1 MLLLLEGSRKVFKGF
16 LTSSYQ
22 KTEGGRMVTVLD
34 ESVKERIVSRLKE
47 LGLST
52 NEALTYT
59 ALLAHPRLTA
69 SALCKETG
77 VPDSK
82 IYYALDALSKKE
94 MIIIQQGTPNLY
106 VALHPKE
113 AISNL
118 KQRLADAFKEKISQA
133 DALVDTL
140 APIFEAAESPQELE
154 LAYIVRG
161 QKNILRRMKDL
172 MESARK
178 EITIFIQH
186 PAVAQE
192 VKKALEKAGVRGV
205 KLSIAVS
212 KNILES
218 GELRE
223 LGNLRLLRCNG
234 SMLIVDMKHL
244 LTISDDAAETAIMTQ
259 DPNLMRACRD
269 YYDNPK
275 CCTRI

>member
-1 MLLLLEGSRKVFKGF
+1 
-16 LTSSYQ
+16 
-22 KTEGGRMVTVLD
+22 MVTVLE
-34 ESVKERIVSRLKE
+34 ESVKERIASHLKE

-52 NEALTYT
+52 NEAATYIV
-59 ALLAHPRLTA
+59 LLGHPRLTA
-69 SALCKETG
+69 SALCKETS

-82 IYYALDALSKKE
+82 IYYALDSLAKKG

-113 AISNL
+113 AIANM
-118 KQRLADAFKEKISQA
+118 KQRLADAFEEKINQA
-133 DALVDTL
+133 DVLVDMLT
-140 APIFEAAESPQELE
+140 PIFEAAESPQELE

-172 MESARK
+172 IGSARR

-186 PAVAQE
+186 HAIAQE
-192 VKKALEKAGVRGV
+192 VKNALEKAESRGV
-205 KLSIAVS
+205 KLNIAVS
-212 KNILES
+212 EDILET
-218 GELRE
+218 GELKE
-223 LGNLRLLRCNG
+223 FGNIRLLHCDG
-234 SMLIVDMKHL
+234 SMLIVDMKNL

-259 DPNLMRACRD
+259 DQNLMRACRD

>member
-1 MLLLLEGSRKVFKGF
+1 
-16 LTSSYQ
+16 
-22 KTEGGRMVTVLD
+22 MVTVLE
-34 ESVKERIVSRLKE
+34 ESVKGRIASRLKE

-52 NEALTYT
+52 NEAVAYI

-82 IYYALDALSKKE
+82 IYYALGGLSKKG
-94 MIIIQQGTPNLY
+94 MIIIRQGTPNLY

-113 AISNL
+113 AIANL
-118 KQRLADAFKEKISQA
+118 KQRLADAFKEKTNQA

-161 QKNILRRMKDL
+161 QKNILHRMKDL
-172 MESARK
+172 MESARR

-186 PAVAQE
+186 PTIAQE
-192 VKKALEKAGVRGV
+192 VKKALEKAEMRGV
-205 KLSIAVS
+205 KLNIAVA
-212 KNILES
+212 KDILRT
-218 GELRE
+218 GELSE
-223 LGNLRLLRCNG
+223 FGNLRLLHCPG
-234 SMLIVDMKHL
+234 SMLVVDMKNL
-244 LTISDDAAETAIMTQ
+244 LTISDYAAETAIMTQ
-259 DPNLMRACRD
+259 DQNLMRACRD

-275 CCTRI
+275 CCTKITKQLMSRSGAAAEI

>member
-1 MLLLLEGSRKVFKGF
+1 
-16 LTSSYQ
+16 
-22 KTEGGRMVTVLD
+22 MVTVLE
-34 ESVKERIVSRLKE
+34 ESVKSRIVSRLKE
-47 LGLST
+47 IGLST
-52 NEALTYT
+52 NEAVAYI
-59 ALLAHPRLTA
+59 ALLAHPRSTA

-82 IYYALDALSKKE
+82 IYYTLDSLSKKG
-94 MIIIQQGTPNLY
+94 MIIIQQGTPNVY

-113 AISNL
+113 AIANL
-118 KQRLADAFKEKISQA
+118 KQRLADAFKEKTNQA
-133 DALVDTL
+133 DALVDAL

-192 VKKALEKAGVRGV
+192 VKKALEKAKMRGV
-205 KLSIAVS
+205 KLNIAVA
-212 KNILES
+212 KGILRT
-218 GELRE
+218 GELSE
-223 LGNLRLLRCNG
+223 FGNLRLLHCEG

-244 LTISDDAAETAIMTQ
+244 LTISDYAVETAIMTQ
-259 DPNLMRACRD
+259 DQNLMRACRD

-275 CCTRI
+275 CCTRM